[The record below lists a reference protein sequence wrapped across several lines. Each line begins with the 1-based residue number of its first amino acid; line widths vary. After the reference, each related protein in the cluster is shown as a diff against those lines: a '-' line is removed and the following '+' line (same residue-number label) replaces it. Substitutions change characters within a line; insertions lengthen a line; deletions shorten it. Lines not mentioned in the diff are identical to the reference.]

1 MRNVKIGFLNEME
14 RNVLKMIDDGK
25 PLDDGVWGTGDEW
38 LENLSNG
45 KQNKN
50 RLSSVVVSAN
60 PRQLRSPSP
69 IIIVTKL
76 LSIRHLNRT
85 GKKQPIENG
94 PKGIYQNSNAV

>member
-45 KQNKN
+45 NSKIK
-50 RLSSVVVSAN
+50 
-60 PRQLRSPSP
+60 
-69 IIIVTKL
+69 IVYLQSL
-76 LSIRHLNRT
+76 L
-85 GKKQPIENG
+85 QPIHGNFG
-94 PKGIYQNSNAV
+94 HRLPSSL